1 MNQPSLSNIK
11 TWRNFEKY
19 ALEVL
24 DLSLKM
30 LREKPSLPEAEDLPN
45 GDNLNR
51 QLCSCIHEVVYQ
63 WELEREEDLP
73 FTLNLKRD
81 QAKQPDFEKMEEFQ
95 DFERKKPDF
104 QWTFTDRLDMSSSN
118 SYFKNYD
125 IECKR
130 LGGSSFPKEYV
141 INGVMRFIKK
151 SHCYGQFT
159 SSGVMIGYVQNLDFE
174 AILDKVNN
182 VASSNSLPKLLPA
195 SESWNK
201 DVSRLDHKLDR
212 LDIEP
217 TPFDL
222 RHLWVDLRHHY
233 VQQDI
238 LIPEKKSP
246 KYKKKA
252 KPKNVTQS
260 AL

>member
-11 TWRNFEKY
+11 TWSNFEKC

-24 DLSLKM
+24 ELSLKM
-30 LREKPSLPEAEDLPN
+30 LRDKPTLPEAEDLPD

-51 QLCSCIHEVVYQ
+51 QLCVCIHEVVRK
-63 WELEREEDLP
+63 WELEREEELP
-73 FTLNLKRD
+73 FPLNLKRD
-81 QAKQPDFEKMEEFQ
+81 QTKQPDFENIKEFQ
-95 DFERKKPDF
+95 DFERTKPDF
-104 QWTFTDRLDMSSSN
+104 QWGFTDRLGRDATNN

-130 LGGSSFPKEYV
+130 LGDKKFPKEYIV
-141 INGVMRFIKK
+141 NGVMRFIKK

-159 SSGVMIGYVQNLDFE
+159 SSGIMIGYVQNLDFE
-174 AILDKVNN
+174 AILNKVNK

-195 SESWNK
+195 SESWNE
-201 DVSRLDHKLDR
+201 DITRLDHRLDR

-233 VQQDI
+233 VQQDT
-238 LIPEKKSP
+238 LTPEKKSP
-246 KYKKKA
+246 KY
-252 KPKNVTQS
+252 NLSVVF
-260 AL
+260 L